1 MNNIRLASLFVAALF
16 MGSLAQAQQAHVKA
30 SVPFSFVA
38 GNITYL
44 AGEYEI
50 QRVSDNL
57 PALRIESTGEVREAT
72 MVLSNS
78 CSSNKPSETS
88 KLVFHRVGDTY
99 FLYQIWTQGSLTG
112 REFPV
117 SKREIKMA
125 SNQSK
130 TDLVIVA
137 ANLVK

>member
-1 MNNIRLASLFVAALF
+1 MKNIRLASLFVAALF

-30 SVPFSFVA
+30 TVPFPFVA
-38 GNITYL
+38 GNITYF

-50 QRVSDNL
+50 QRVSENL
-57 PALRIESTGEVREAT
+57 PALRIESTGEVREAA
-72 MVLSNS
+72 MVLTNS

-117 SKREIKMA
+117 SKQEIKMA